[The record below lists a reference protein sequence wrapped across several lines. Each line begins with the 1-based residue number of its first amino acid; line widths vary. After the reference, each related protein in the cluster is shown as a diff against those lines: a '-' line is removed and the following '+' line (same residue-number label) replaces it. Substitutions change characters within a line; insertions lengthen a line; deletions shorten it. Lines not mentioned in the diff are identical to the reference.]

1 MKELRETIN
10 NAKLTKTQRM
20 IAAYILGSM
29 KKKITKTMAAS
40 LLKDGKVFVKGLY
53 SQKKD
58 KEFDAYLVLDDTGEY
73 VNFKLEFPKRGD

>member
-1 MKELRETIN
+1 
-10 NAKLTKTQRM
+10 
-20 IAAYILGSM
+20 M

-58 KEFDAYLVLDDTGEY
+58 KEFDAYLVLDDTVEY